1 MWVRGSGRQQACS
14 LATATTTTK
23 RPTALLIEWL
33 KLKIDDWRFTCAP
46 LRRRLRASASQ
57 SVSAGSLCT
66 FDLHSIT
73 GRWLMQ
79 PKHLTAFLSW
89 WKPPSTGAQAHIA
102 DYWLCVDTGLRQVRQ
117 CGPRQDRRLVV
128 SQPGP
133 ACLPTI
139 YQISSS
145 RNKPLPVRWL
155 DDWSLAALSLSHQH
169 RHTHTLI
176 TTLLLLLLLLWSHGF
191 WGATPK
197 EESSVCLGSVPLRTI
212 LLAAVCV
219 ALPSVQCCSR
229 LGGDHLDHFLP
240 F

>member
-1 MWVRGSGRQQACS
+1 MEATFHWGTGSYSGLLTVCGHRSSSGATVRSKTRQKAGG
-14 LATATTTTK
+14 
-23 RPTALLIEWL
+23 
-33 KLKIDDWRFTCAP
+33 
-46 LRRRLRASASQ
+46 
-57 SVSAGSLCT
+57 VSARPC
-66 FDLHSIT
+66 
-73 GRWLMQ
+73 
-79 PKHLTAFLSW
+79 LS
-89 WKPPSTGAQAHIA
+89 
-102 DYWLCVDTGLRQVRQ
+102 
-117 CGPRQDRRLVV
+117 
-128 SQPGP
+128 

-176 TTLLLLLLLLWSHGF
+176 TTLLLLLLLLLWSHGF

-212 LLAAVCV
+212 LLAAMCV